1 MTSRRLCQVL
11 LLALTLLAL
20 ASGCTTYREVPARQW
35 GEVGKA
41 EEPSRAA
48 DGALA
53 PGDRVLIRLRNGCE
67 FEGRLAQV
75 GQDSLVVNAAREL
88 PRRDTEFVSPT
99 DRAPCLSSADGRS
112 VAVAVADIVAVQRP
126 YSNMDRTILMG
137 LGLTTIAVFIA
148 FVSALNHIGGL
159 D

>member
-1 MTSRRLCQVL
+1 MTSRQRCQAP

-20 ASGCTTYREVPARQW
+20 ASGCATYREVPARQW

-53 PGDRVLIRLRNGCE
+53 PGDRVLIRLRDGCE

-75 GQDSLVVNAAREL
+75 GQDSLVVTAVREL
-88 PRRDTEFVSPT
+88 PLRDTEFVSDT
-99 DRAPCLSSADGRS
+99 DRAPCLLSAGRA
-112 VAVAVADIVAVQRP
+112 VTVAVADIVAVQRP
-126 YSNMDRTILMG
+126 YPNPTQTVLMG
-137 LGLTTIAVFIA
+137 LGIVSIALMIVLASWTIQLAGMG
-148 FVSALNHIGGL
+148 N
-159 D
+159 